1 MTALPHFSKAWPPCV
16 CILPEFLFPFPVFMK
31 SSKIE
36 YLVGLFVLLG
46 LAAVTWLT
54 VQVGAGSL
62 LGGPTY
68 VVEARF
74 TNAGGLNVGSSVLV
88 AGVTVGRVESIRM
101 DAQDYSAI
109 ATLRVME
116 GLKLPTDSMAS
127 IKTTGLIGDK
137 YVSLSPGADE
147 TYLEPGARITMTE
160 SSVDL
165 ESLIGKMAFGGVSN
179 DTDASSEA
187 AAPESGKV
195 PAP

>member
-1 MTALPHFSKAWPPCV
+1 
-16 CILPEFLFPFPVFMK
+16 MK

>member
-1 MTALPHFSKAWPPCV
+1 MKASK
-16 CILPEFLFPFPVFMK
+16 LEFL
-31 SSKIE
+31 
-36 YLVGLFVLLG
+36 VGFFVLIG

-54 VQVGAGSL
+54 AKVGAGSM

-68 VVEARF
+68 VIEARF
-74 TNAGGLNVGSSVLV
+74 TNAGGLNIGSSVLI
-88 AGVTVGRVESIRM
+88 AGVTVGRVEGIRM
-101 DAQDYSAI
+101 DPQDYTAI

-137 YVSLSPGADE
+137 YVALSPGADE

-160 SSVDL
+160 SSVDI
-165 ESLIGKMAFGGVSN
+165 ESLIGKMAFGGVNSA
-179 DTDASSEA
+179 TEGAAS
-187 AAPESGKV
+187 APGTT